1 MLVDIISKLLLH
13 KILHA
18 GGFLSHAFVIVLRDF
33 FGVEQPGVGQ
43 QKTACAIHMVCNCD
57 SCDITKIS

>member
-18 GGFLSHAFVIVLRDF
+18 GGFLSHAFVIVLRYF
-33 FGVEQPGVGQ
+33 LVLNSLAWGSRRLHVPAYG
-43 QKTACAIHMVCNCD
+43 M
-57 SCDITKIS
+57 